1 VTLAPHTERV
11 RHEAKVLRS
20 QGNSIRVIA
29 AELGVPRATV
39 GGWLRGTTAQPS
51 YSRVCFIC
59 GRSFTAKRSHAR
71 SCGRHGGWS
80 WKEAIERLERDA

>member
-1 VTLAPHTERV
+1 VT
-11 RHEAKVLRS
+11 KVLRS